1 MKRYLRFISLL
12 LLVFLPCS
20 ASSTSVGLND
30 KTLPFSHYPLSFS
43 EAYES
48 VATDHKTLF
57 YRLPPQTEVCRRRRQ
72 TFRQCFIR
80 LSPRT
85 RVYEYRLSAQIRDNE
100 ITGICILNAD
110 ADNIIVGTIVNEFGV
125 KVFDF
130 SYANGKVKIF
140 NVIHQLD
147 KWFIKRILRK
157 DFLFFLSNF
166 RQDERTNA
174 INGNANAERT
184 ILEKKRS
191 MRQTAD
197 GKIIVCNNKYK
208 IMYTFTPISDAP

>member
-1 MKRYLRFISLL
+1 MN
-12 LLVFLPCS
+12 V
-20 ASSTSVGLND
+20 
-30 KTLPFSHYPLSFS
+30 
-43 EAYES
+43 
-48 VATDHKTLF
+48 
-57 YRLPPQTEVCRRRRQ
+57 
-72 TFRQCFIR
+72 
-80 LSPRT
+80 
-85 RVYEYRLSAQIRDNE
+85 
-100 ITGICILNAD
+100 D

>member
-57 YRLPPQTEVCRRRRQ
+57 YRLPP
-72 TFRQCFIR
+72 
-80 LSPRT
+80 RT

-100 ITGICILNAD
+100 ITGICILNVD